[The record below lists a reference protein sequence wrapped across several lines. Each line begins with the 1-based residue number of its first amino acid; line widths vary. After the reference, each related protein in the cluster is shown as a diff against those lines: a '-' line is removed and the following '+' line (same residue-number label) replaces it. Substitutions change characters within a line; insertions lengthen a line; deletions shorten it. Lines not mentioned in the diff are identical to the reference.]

1 MKNIVRFAVIAALV
15 MTGLVALGANYG
27 VPVAIVAFLALNSLA
42 QPGVLFGDALKL
54 YNLAPSCLPRIAK
67 VSSAT
72 GCTLTATSIRGLT
85 PNEISNLGMKEIDL
99 LRVIMGAA
107 EAKALGVQES
117 GLAML
122 LRSTIK
128 DIKPALNNVKV
139 GEQSMVLPYIMRPQ
153 KSVVNAN
160 YFTIEAG
167 VVHPT
172 AGAGGV
178 PASAWNL
185 TLNLGSSFLKSDI
198 EAIERYFLPGN
209 TIIVLTWDNTTN
221 KNARTLVFTVHA
233 AVNADAGGVKK
244 ATVTVIPNVSTSGWA
259 GFNTGEKLVYQPTF
273 GVAQTGANS
282 IADRE
287 AWCYN
292 QPTNISKKLL
302 INWVQTT
309 RTSRTVDSEYLKTLD
324 AIMKGKVN
332 DFQRGFVNLS
342 LADQNKQMAMLEED
356 AFLKTAFYGQ
366 RINEFQSPETYDSL
380 PIVYDRVDSACPKE
394 YKANALGFFT
404 LLTDCQRVVDLNGN
418 ALDLD
423 YIFQQLYFLKRHRES
438 DGDKVQIIDSM
449 TDRLTANK
457 IYDAMSKY
465 YKSRYGVDTIRY
477 AKIGEKITHDNMTLF
492 NYNLYDI
499 PEVGIQWAV
508 FHDTFFDDQLSAF
521 PATVSGVD
529 FKARAR
535 CLWFIDFSD
544 MKVGIAGTKSVKRK
558 TPDPET
564 NDLYKCVIT
573 ADTQEINLRS
583 TRWTAMIDRPQR
595 HLIIQN
601 FSDGCP
607 TVAAAGCDAPN
618 P

>member
-1 MKNIVRFAVIAALV
+1 MA
-15 MTGLVALGANYG
+15 
-27 VPVAIVAFLALNSLA
+27 
-42 QPGVLFGDALKL
+42 
-54 YNLAPSCLPRIAK
+54 LAPLCLPRIAK
-67 VSSAT
+67 VSSST

-85 PNEISNLGMKEIDL
+85 PNEIEGLAVKELDL
-99 LRVIMGAA
+99 LRVIMGAT

-128 DIKPALNNVKV
+128 NIKPALNQVKN

-153 KSVVNAN
+153 KSVINAN

-172 AGAGGV
+172 AGAGAI

-185 TLNLGSSFLKSDI
+185 TLNLGSSWLASDV

-209 TIIVLTWDNTTN
+209 TIIVLTWDTTTA
-221 KNARTLVFTVHA
+221 KNAKTLVFTVIS
-233 AVNADAGGVKK
+233 AVNADAGGVRK
-244 ATVTVIPNVSTSGWA
+244 ATVSVYPNVSAAGWA
-259 GFNTGEKLVYQPTF
+259 GYNSGQKLVYQPTF

-282 IADRE
+282 VADRE

-302 INWVQTT
+302 VNWMQTT

-342 LADQNKQMAMLEED
+342 MADQNKQMAMLEED

-366 RINEFQSPETYDSL
+366 KINEFQAPETYDSL
-380 PIVYDRVDSACPKE
+380 PIVYDAVETTCPKG
-394 YKANALGFFT
+394 YKSNALGFFT
-404 LLTDCQRVVDLNGN
+404 MLTDCQRVVDLNGN

-423 YIFQQLYFLKRHRES
+423 YIFAQLYYLKRYRES

-449 TDRLTANK
+449 TDRLTANV

-465 YKSRYGVDTIRY
+465 YKMKGVETIRF
-477 AKIGEKITHDNMTLF
+477 AKVGEKITHDGQTLF

-508 FHDTFFDDQLSAF
+508 FHDVFFDDQLAAF

-529 FKARAR
+529 FKSRAR
-535 CLWFIDFSD
+535 CLWFLDFSD
-544 MKVGIAGTKSVKRK
+544 MTIGIAGTMSVKRK

-564 NDLYKCVIT
+564 NALYKCVIT

-583 TRWTAMIDRPQR
+583 TKWTAMLDRPAR

-601 FSDGCP
+601 FSGACP
-607 TVAAAGCDAPN
+607 TIAASGCDAPN